1 MDSIP
6 RLAKKSSSESSAGDT
21 APLNEDSDRGGGET
35 LFDVGESSSQPS
47 PKMSSR
53 SSFASQASPASKE
66 DARGAGAGA
75 AGLGFAAGRRAA
87 GRAAEAP
94 REPVPVFCCVVCV
107 DGGGG
112 PVDGTSLLPN
122 LSVLSRW
129 W

>member
-6 RLAKKSSSESSAGDT
+6 RLAKKSSSESSPGDT
-21 APLNEDSDRGGGET
+21 APLKDDSDRGGGET

-66 DARGAGAGA
+66 DARGAGAGVA

-94 REPVPVFCCVVCV
+94 REPVPAFWCVVRV
-107 DGGGG
+107 DG
-112 PVDGTSLLPN
+112 N

>member
-6 RLAKKSSSESSAGDT
+6 KEAKKSSSESSPGDT
-21 APLNEDSDRGGGET
+21 APLNDDSDRGGGET
-35 LFDVGESSSQPS
+35 DAFPVGDSSSQPS
-47 PKMSSR
+47 PRMSSR

-66 DARGAGAGA
+66 DARGAGAGFGVGA
-75 AGLGFAAGRRAA
+75 FAAEARRAA

-94 REPVPVFCCVVCV
+94 REPVPAFWCVVCA
-107 DGGGG
+107 DG
-112 PVDGTSLLPN
+112 N

>member
-6 RLAKKSSSESSAGDT
+6 KEAKKSSSESSPGDT
-21 APLNEDSDRGGGET
+21 APLNDDSDRGGGET
-35 LFDVGESSSQPS
+35 DVFPVGDSSSQPS
-47 PKMSSR
+47 PRMSSR

-66 DARGAGAGA
+66 DARGAGAGFGVGA
-75 AGLGFAAGRRAA
+75 FAAEGRRAA

-94 REPVPVFCCVVCV
+94 REPVPVFWCVVRV
-107 DGGGG
+107 DGG
-112 PVDGTSLLPN
+112 

>member
-6 RLAKKSSSESSAGDT
+6 KEAKKSSSESSPGDT
-21 APLNEDSDRGGGET
+21 APLNDDSDRGGGET
-35 LFDVGESSSQPS
+35 DVFPVGDSSSQPS
-47 PKMSSR
+47 PRMSSR
-53 SSFASQASPASKE
+53 SSFASQASVS
-66 DARGAGAGA
+66 GAGAGVA

-94 REPVPVFCCVVCV
+94 REPVPAFWCVVCV
-107 DGGGG
+107 DG
-112 PVDGTSLLPN
+112 N

>member
-6 RLAKKSSSESSAGDT
+6 KEAKKSSSESSPGDT
-21 APLNEDSDRGGGET
+21 APLNDDSDRGGGET
-35 LFDVGESSSQPS
+35 LFDVGDSSSQPS
-47 PKMSSR
+47 PRMSSR

-66 DARGAGAGA
+66 DARGVGAGFGAGA
-75 AGLGFAAGRRAA
+75 LAAGRRAA

-94 REPVPVFCCVVCV
+94 REPVPAFWCVVWV
-107 DGGGG
+107 YG
-112 PVDGTSLLPN
+112 N